1 MNFRSCLEIAII
13 SGASRVVMIVII
25 GTKVTT
31 KIEEVVEEVGIIK
44 GMIIITED
52 QALGITEIVEGER
65 FPVTLF
71 GI

>member
-1 MNFRSCLEIAII
+1 
-13 SGASRVVMIVII
+13 MIVII